1 MHRLLP
7 KPLSDM
13 WTGWE
18 AAEAAV
24 ANDSHAAAA
33 AARDEQVALVMSS
46 LASASLKSSSNAPSE
61 VDSPVEVAERRT
73 DAHRR
78 STDKTAQLVRKW
90 ESQSRSPQFAVMQQQ
105 RQALPAW
112 SKRAEIIAAFNSSE
126 SRVFL
131 VQASLRIHDTFAF
144 LQTSRIVTHSFFLTS
159 LRFTGRNRQWQ
170 KHASPSLHSGRPFAQ
185 RNRPRSARLV
195 RAASTCVCARSCH
208 SCFS

>member
-1 MHRLLP
+1 
-7 KPLSDM
+7 
-13 WTGWE
+13 
-18 AAEAAV
+18 
-24 ANDSHAAAA
+24 
-33 AARDEQVALVMSS
+33 
-46 LASASLKSSSNAPSE
+46 
-61 VDSPVEVAERRT
+61 
-73 DAHRR
+73 
-78 STDKTAQLVRKW
+78 
-90 ESQSRSPQFAVMQQQ
+90 
-105 RQALPAW
+105 
-112 SKRAEIIAAFNSSE
+112 
-126 SRVFL
+126 VFL